1 MLEFILNDFELRF
14 DKEIIRN
21 RDNLKTN
28 LKLVSLN
35 LEESNKPLNISKY
48 HNGYLLELKI
58 KYVIYLEL
66 LKYRF

>member
-35 LEESNKPLNISKY
+35 LEESNKPLNI
-48 HNGYLLELKI
+48 
-58 KYVIYLEL
+58 
-66 LKYRF
+66 